1 MLSTTVI
8 LLLSLLALSVAAA
21 ASVGILG
28 LALSELFSPLPLANA
43 IGELAWG
50 TSAEFLLVAIPL
62 YVLMGELLVS
72 SGVAGRMYGAVSKWV
87 SWLPGGL
94 MNANIGAS
102 ALFSATSGSSV
113 ATAATISTLALPEQ
127 RKAGYNAPL
136 FLGSIAAGGTLGILI
151 PPSINMIVFALIAN
165 VSVPKLYLA
174 ATLPAVVL
182 TSLFMLAI
190 IGACMVRPGLAGER
204 PVVTWRERIESLP
217 HLGPPLAIFVLVIG
231 VIYGGIATASE
242 SAALGVIAALLLAWY
257 KKALTIATLRRA
269 FESTMRTTGMIILI
283 TLSAFFLNFVLSS
296 IGLTTMLVEFVTSL
310 ELSALGTMLA
320 IILFY
325 ILLGC
330 FMDTLA
336 MLVTTAPLTVPIV
349 VALGFDPIWFG
360 VMLILLCEM
369 GQLTPPFGMNLFV
382 VHSIRGEGKFIDV
395 IYGALPFFLILL
407 LMLGILLA
415 FPQLALWLP
424 LQMSSVS

>member
-1 MLSTTVI
+1 MLTLTISM
-8 LLLSLLALSVAAA
+8 LLGLLALSVTAAA
-21 ASVGILG
+21 TVGLLG
-28 LALSELFSPLPLANA
+28 VTLAGAYSPLSLVNA
-43 IGELAWG
+43 MGELAWG
-50 TSAEFLLVAIPL
+50 TSSEFLLVAIPL

-72 SGVAGRMYGAVSKWV
+72 SGVAGQMYGAVSKWV

-151 PPSINMIVFALIAN
+151 PPSINMIVYALIAN

-174 ATLPAVVL
+174 ATLPGLLLVC
-182 TSLFMLAI
+182 LFILLI
-190 IGACMVRPGLAGER
+190 VGLCLWRPGLAGSR
-204 PVVTWRERIESLP
+204 PSISWAERIAALP
-217 HLGPPLAIFVLVIG
+217 HLVPPLAIFVLVIG

-242 SAALGVIAALLLAWY
+242 SAALGVVA
-257 KKALTIATLRRA
+257 ATLLCAAKGALSWNMLSRA
-269 FESTMRTTGMIILI
+269 FEATLRTTGMIILI
-283 TLSAFFLNFVLSS
+283 TLAAFFLNFVLSS
-296 IGLTTMLVEFVTSL
+296 VGLTTMLVDTVKGL
-310 ELSALGTMLA
+310 DLPPLGMMLA
-320 IILFY
+320 IIAFY

-349 VALGFDPIWFG
+349 VALGYDPVWFG
-360 VMLILLCEM
+360 IMLIVLCEM

-382 VHSIRGEGKFIDV
+382 VHSVRGEGKFMDV
-395 IYGALPFFLILL
+395 VIGVLPFLAVLLVMIALL
-407 LMLGILLA
+407 LA
-415 FPQLALWLP
+415 VPQLATWLP
-424 LQMSSVS
+424 AAMSGR

>member
-1 MLSTTVI
+1 MLSFTVVT
-8 LLLSLLALSVAAA
+8 LLTLLALSVTAA
-21 ASVGILG
+21 ASVGVLG
-28 LALSELFSPLPLANA
+28 LSLAEFFSPLPLANA
-43 IGELAWG
+43 LGELAWG
-50 TSAEFLLVAIPL
+50 SSAEFLLVAIPL
-62 YVLMGELLVS
+62 YVLMGELLVC

-113 ATAATISTLALPEQ
+113 ATAATISTIALPEQ

-165 VSVPKLYLA
+165 VSVPQLYLA
-174 ATLPAVVL
+174 ATLPALLL
-182 TSLFMLAI
+182 TAMFILLI
-190 IGACMVRPGLAGER
+190 IGICLVRPGMAGKR
-204 PVVTWRERIESLP
+204 VAVTWRERVDSLP
-217 HLGPPLAIFVLVIG
+217 HLLPPLGIFVLVIG
-231 VIYGGIATASE
+231 AIYGGFATASE

-257 KKALTIATLRRA
+257 KGALNLSTLARA

-296 IGLTTMLVEFVTSL
+296 IGLTTLLVDFVVGL
-310 ELSALGTMLA
+310 DLSPMGTMIAL
-320 IILFY
+320 IVFY

-336 MLVTTAPLTVPIV
+336 MLVMTAPLTVPIV
-349 VALGFDPIWFG
+349 IALGFDPVWFG

-369 GQLTPPFGMNLFV
+369 GQLTPPFGINLFV
-382 VHSIRGEGKFIDV
+382 VQSVRGEGKFIDV
-395 IYGALPFFLILL
+395 IYGTLPFCLVLL
-407 LMLGILLA
+407 LMLVILLVA
-415 FPQLALWLP
+415 PQLALWLP
-424 LQMSSVS
+424 SRFTLT

>member
-1 MLSTTVI
+1 MLIMTISM
-8 LLLSLLALSVAAA
+8 LLGLLALSVTAAA
-21 ASVGILG
+21 TVGLLG
-28 LALSELFSPLPLANA
+28 MSLAGVYSPLKLTNA

-62 YVLMGELLVS
+62 YVLMGELLVH

-102 ALFSATSGSSV
+102 AMFSATSGSSV
-113 ATAATISTLALPEQ
+113 ATAATIATLALPEQ
-127 RKAGYNAPL
+127 RKSGYNAPL

-151 PPSINMIVFALIAN
+151 PPSINMIVYALIAN

-174 ATLPAVVL
+174 ATLPSILL
-182 TSLFMLAI
+182 TTLFIALI
-190 IGACMVRPGLAGER
+190 VGLCLWRPSLAGKR
-204 PVVTWRERIESLP
+204 PTVSWAERIAALP
-217 HLGPPLAIFVLVIG
+217 HLVPPLAIFALVIG

-242 SAALGVIAALLLAWY
+242 SAALGVVA
-257 KKALTIATLRRA
+257 ATLLCAYKRVLTWEMLGRA
-269 FESTMRTTGMIILI
+269 FEATLRTTGMIILI
-283 TLSAFFLNFVLSS
+283 TLAAFFLNFVLSS
-296 IGLTTMLVEFVTSL
+296 IGLTTLLVNAVTSL
-310 ELSALGTMLA
+310 DLPPLGMMLA

-325 ILLGC
+325 LLLGC

-349 VALGFDPIWFG
+349 MALGYDPVWFG
-360 VMLILLCEM
+360 VMLIVLCEM

-382 VHSIRGEGKFIDV
+382 VHSVRGQGKFMDV
-395 IYGALPFFLILL
+395 VVGVLPFLAMLL
-407 LMLGILLA
+407 LMIVLLLA
-415 FPQLALWLP
+415 VPQLALWLP
-424 LQMSSVS
+424 GQMSTL

>member
-1 MLSTTVI
+1 MLTLTISM
-8 LLLSLLALSVAAA
+8 LLGLLALSVTAAA
-21 ASVGILG
+21 TVGLLG
-28 LALSELFSPLPLANA
+28 VTLAGAYSPLSLVNA
-43 IGELAWG
+43 MGELAWG
-50 TSAEFLLVAIPL
+50 TSSEFLLVAIPL

-72 SGVAGRMYGAVSKWV
+72 SGVAGQMYGAVSRWV

-127 RKAGYNAPL
+127 RKSGYNAPL

-151 PPSINMIVFALIAN
+151 PPSINMIVYALVAN

-174 ATLPAVVL
+174 ATLPGLVMVVMFIL
-182 TSLFMLAI
+182 LIVGL
-190 IGACMVRPGLAGER
+190 CLWRPSLAGER
-204 PVVTWRERIESLP
+204 PSVSWAERLAALP
-217 HLGPPLAIFVLVIG
+217 QLLPPLAIFALVIG

-242 SAALGVIAALLLAWY
+242 SAALGVVA
-257 KKALTIATLRRA
+257 ATLLCAAKGALSWNMLSRA
-269 FESTMRTTGMIILI
+269 FEATLRTTGMIILI
-283 TLSAFFLNFVLSS
+283 TLAAFFLNFVLASV
-296 IGLTTMLVEFVTSL
+296 GLTTMLVDTVKSL
-310 ELSALGTMLA
+310 DLPPLGMMLA
-320 IILFY
+320 IIAFY

-349 VALGFDPIWFG
+349 VALGYDPVWFG
-360 VMLILLCEM
+360 IMLIVLCEM

-382 VHSIRGEGKFIDV
+382 VHSVRGEGRFMDV
-395 IYGALPFFLILL
+395 VVGVLPFLAVLLGMIALL
-407 LMLGILLA
+407 LA
-415 FPQLALWLP
+415 VPQLATWLP
-424 LQMSSVS
+424 AAMAGR

>member
-1 MLSTTVI
+1 MLTLTISM
-8 LLLSLLALSVAAA
+8 LLGLLALSVTAAA
-21 ASVGILG
+21 TVGLLG
-28 LALSELFSPLPLANA
+28 VTLAGAYSPLSLVNA
-43 IGELAWG
+43 MGELAWG
-50 TSAEFLLVAIPL
+50 TSSEFLLVAIPL

-72 SGVAGRMYGAVSKWV
+72 SGVAGQMYGAVSKWV

-151 PPSINMIVFALIAN
+151 PPSINMIVYALIAN

-174 ATLPAVVL
+174 ATLPGLLLVC
-182 TSLFMLAI
+182 LFILLI
-190 IGACMVRPGLAGER
+190 VGLCLWRPGLAGSL
-204 PVVTWRERIESLP
+204 PSISWAERIAALP
-217 HLGPPLAIFVLVIG
+217 HLVPPLAIFVLVIG

-242 SAALGVIAALLLAWY
+242 SAALGVVA
-257 KKALTIATLRRA
+257 ATLLCAAKGALSWNMLSRA
-269 FESTMRTTGMIILI
+269 FEATLRTTGMIILI
-283 TLSAFFLNFVLSS
+283 TLAAFFLNFVLSS
-296 IGLTTMLVEFVTSL
+296 VGLTTMLVDAVKGL
-310 ELSALGTMLA
+310 DLPPLGMMLA
-320 IILFY
+320 IIAFY
-325 ILLGC
+325 LLLGC

-349 VALGFDPIWFG
+349 VALGYDPVWFG
-360 VMLILLCEM
+360 IMLIVLCEM

-382 VHSIRGEGKFIDV
+382 VHSVRAEGKFMDV
-395 IYGALPFFLILL
+395 VIGVLPFLAVLLVMIALL
-407 LMLGILLA
+407 LA
-415 FPQLALWLP
+415 VPQLATWLP
-424 LQMSSVS
+424 AAMAGR

>member
-1 MLSTTVI
+1 MLTLTISM
-8 LLLSLLALSVAAA
+8 LLGLLALSVTAAA
-21 ASVGILG
+21 TVGLLG
-28 LALSELFSPLPLANA
+28 VTLAGAYSPLSLVNA
-43 IGELAWG
+43 MGELAWG
-50 TSAEFLLVAIPL
+50 TSSEFLLVAIPL

-72 SGVAGRMYGAVSKWV
+72 SGVAGQMYGAVSKWV

-151 PPSINMIVFALIAN
+151 PPSINMIVYALIAN

-174 ATLPAVVL
+174 ATLPGLLLVC
-182 TSLFMLAI
+182 LFILLI
-190 IGACMVRPGLAGER
+190 VGLCLWRPGLAGSR
-204 PVVTWRERIESLP
+204 PSVSWAERIAALP
-217 HLGPPLAIFVLVIG
+217 HLVPPLAIFALVIG

-242 SAALGVIAALLLAWY
+242 SAALGVVA
-257 KKALTIATLRRA
+257 ATLLCAAKGALSWNMLSRA
-269 FESTMRTTGMIILI
+269 FEATLRTTGMIILI
-283 TLSAFFLNFVLSS
+283 TLAAFFLNFVLSS
-296 IGLTTMLVEFVTSL
+296 VGLTTMLVDAVKGL
-310 ELSALGTMLA
+310 DLPPLGMMLA
-320 IILFY
+320 IIAFY

-349 VALGFDPIWFG
+349 VALGYDPVWFG
-360 VMLILLCEM
+360 IMLIVLCEM

-382 VHSIRGEGKFIDV
+382 VHSVRGEGMFMDV
-395 IYGALPFFLILL
+395 VIGVLPFLAVLLVMIALL
-407 LMLGILLA
+407 LA
-415 FPQLALWLP
+415 VPQLATWLP
-424 LQMSSVS
+424 AAMSGR

>member
-1 MLSTTVI
+1 MLTLTISM
-8 LLLSLLALSVAAA
+8 LLGLLALSVTAAA
-21 ASVGILG
+21 TVGLLG
-28 LALSELFSPLPLANA
+28 VTLAGAYSPLSLVNA
-43 IGELAWG
+43 MGELAWG
-50 TSAEFLLVAIPL
+50 TSSEFLLVAIPL

-72 SGVAGRMYGAVSKWV
+72 SGVAGQMYGAVSKWV

-151 PPSINMIVFALIAN
+151 PPSINMIVYALIAN

-174 ATLPAVVL
+174 ATLPGLLLVC
-182 TSLFMLAI
+182 LFILLI
-190 IGACMVRPGLAGER
+190 VGLCLWRPGLADSR
-204 PVVTWRERIESLP
+204 PSVSWAERIAALP
-217 HLGPPLAIFVLVIG
+217 HLVPPLAIFALVIG

-242 SAALGVIAALLLAWY
+242 SAALGVVA
-257 KKALTIATLRRA
+257 ATLLCAAKGALSWNMLSRA
-269 FESTMRTTGMIILI
+269 FEATLRTTGMIILI
-283 TLSAFFLNFVLSS
+283 TLAAFFLNFVLSS
-296 IGLTTMLVEFVTSL
+296 VGLTTMLVDAVKGL
-310 ELSALGTMLA
+310 DLPPLGMMLA
-320 IILFY
+320 IIAFY

-349 VALGFDPIWFG
+349 VALGYDPVWFG
-360 VMLILLCEM
+360 IMLIVLCEM

-382 VHSIRGEGKFIDV
+382 VHSVRGEGKFMDV
-395 IYGALPFFLILL
+395 VIGVLPFLAVLLVMIALL
-407 LMLGILLA
+407 LA
-415 FPQLALWLP
+415 VPQLATWLP
-424 LQMSSVS
+424 AAMSGR

>member
-1 MLSTTVI
+1 MLTLTISM
-8 LLLSLLALSVAAA
+8 LFGLLALSVTAAA
-21 ASVGILG
+21 TVGLLG
-28 LALSELFSPLPLANA
+28 VTLAEGYSPLSLVNA
-43 IGELAWG
+43 MGELAWG
-50 TSAEFLLVAIPL
+50 SSSEFLLVAIPL

-72 SGVAGRMYGAVSKWV
+72 SGVAGQMYGAVSKWV

-151 PPSINMIVFALIAN
+151 PPSINMIVYALIAN

-174 ATLPAVVL
+174 ATLPGLLLLVL
-182 TSLFMLAI
+182 FITV
-190 IGACMVRPGLAGER
+190 IGGLCLWRPALAGGRQSVSWAER
-204 PVVTWRERIESLP
+204 LAVLP
-217 HLGPPLAIFVLVIG
+217 HLLPPLAIFALVIG

-242 SAALGVIAALLLAWY
+242 SAALGVVAAMLLCLA
-257 KKALTIATLRRA
+257 KGALSWAMLGRA
-269 FESTMRTTGMIILI
+269 FEATLRTTGMIILI

-296 IGLTTMLVEFVTSL
+296 IGMTTMLVDAVQGL
-310 ELSALGTMLA
+310 ELPPLGMMLA
-320 IILFY
+320 IIAFY

-349 VALGFDPIWFG
+349 VALGYDPVWFG
-360 VMLILLCEM
+360 IMLIVLCEM

-382 VHSIRGEGKFIDV
+382 VHSVRGEGRFMDV
-395 IYGALPFFLILL
+395 VVGVLPFLVALLAMIALL
-407 LMLGILLA
+407 LAVPGLA
-415 FPQLALWLP
+415 MWLP
-424 LQMSSVS
+424 GAMSGK

>member
-1 MLSTTVI
+1 MLTLTISM
-8 LLLSLLALSVAAA
+8 LLGLLALSVTAAA
-21 ASVGILG
+21 TVGLLG
-28 LALSELFSPLPLANA
+28 VTLAGAYSPLSLVNA
-43 IGELAWG
+43 MGELAWG
-50 TSAEFLLVAIPL
+50 TSSEFLLVAIPL

-72 SGVAGRMYGAVSKWV
+72 SGVAGQMYGAVSKWV

-151 PPSINMIVFALIAN
+151 PPSINMIVYALIAN

-174 ATLPAVVL
+174 ATLPGLLLVC
-182 TSLFMLAI
+182 LFILLI
-190 IGACMVRPGLAGER
+190 VGLCLWRPGLAGSR
-204 PVVTWRERIESLP
+204 PSISWAERIAALP
-217 HLGPPLAIFVLVIG
+217 HLVPPLAIFVLVIG

-242 SAALGVIAALLLAWY
+242 SAALGVVA
-257 KKALTIATLRRA
+257 ATLLCAAKGALSWNMLSRA
-269 FESTMRTTGMIILI
+269 FEATLRTTGMIILI
-283 TLSAFFLNFVLSS
+283 TLAAFFLNFVLSS
-296 IGLTTMLVEFVTSL
+296 VGLTTMLVDAVKGL
-310 ELSALGTMLA
+310 DLPPLGMMLA
-320 IILFY
+320 IIAFY
-325 ILLGC
+325 LLLGC

-349 VALGFDPIWFG
+349 VALGYDPVWFG
-360 VMLILLCEM
+360 IMLIVLCEM

-382 VHSIRGEGKFIDV
+382 VHSVRGEGKFMDV
-395 IYGALPFFLILL
+395 VIGVLPFLAVLLVMIALL
-407 LMLGILLA
+407 LA
-415 FPQLALWLP
+415 VPQLATWLP
-424 LQMSSVS
+424 AAMSGR

>member
-1 MLSTTVI
+1 MLSFTVTT
-8 LLLSLLALSVAAA
+8 LLALLALSVTAA
-21 ASVGILG
+21 ASVGVLG
-28 LALSELFSPLPLANA
+28 LALSEFFSPLPLANA
-43 IGELAWG
+43 LGELAWG
-50 TSAEFLLVAIPL
+50 SSAEFLLVAIPL
-62 YVLMGELLVS
+62 YVLMGELLVC

-113 ATAATISTLALPEQ
+113 ATAATISTIALPEQ

-174 ATLPAVVL
+174 ATLPALLL
-182 TSLFMLAI
+182 TAMFILLI
-190 IGACMVRPGLAGER
+190 IGICLVRPGMSGKRVE
-204 PVVTWRERIESLP
+204 VSWRDRIESLP
-217 HLGPPLAIFVLVIG
+217 HLLPPLAIFALVIG

-242 SAALGVIAALLLAWY
+242 SAALGVVAAFLLAWY
-257 KKALTIATLRRA
+257 KGAVNLATLARA

-296 IGLTTMLVEFVTSL
+296 IGLTTQLVDFVVGL
-310 ELSALGTMLA
+310 DLSPMGTMVAL
-320 IILFY
+320 IVFY

-336 MLVTTAPLTVPIV
+336 MLVMTAPLTVPIV
-349 VALGFDPIWFG
+349 VAMGFDPIWFG

-369 GQLTPPFGMNLFV
+369 GQLTPPFGINLFV
-382 VHSIRGEGKFIDV
+382 VQSIRGEGKFIDV
-395 IYGALPFFLILL
+395 IYGALPFCLVLLVMLIIM
-407 LMLGILLA
+407 LMA
-415 FPQLALWLP
+415 PQLALWLP
-424 LQMSSVS
+424 AQFAVS

>member
-1 MLSTTVI
+1 MLTLTISM
-8 LLLSLLALSVAAA
+8 LLGLLALSVTAAA
-21 ASVGILG
+21 TVGLLG
-28 LALSELFSPLPLANA
+28 VTLAGAYSPLSLVNA
-43 IGELAWG
+43 MGELAWG
-50 TSAEFLLVAIPL
+50 TSSEFLLVAIPL

-72 SGVAGRMYGAVSKWV
+72 SGVAGQMYGAVSKWV

-151 PPSINMIVFALIAN
+151 PPSINMIVYALIAN

-174 ATLPAVVL
+174 ATLPGLLLVC
-182 TSLFMLAI
+182 LFILLI
-190 IGACMVRPGLAGER
+190 VGLCLWRPGLAGSR
-204 PVVTWRERIESLP
+204 PSVSWAERIAALP
-217 HLGPPLAIFVLVIG
+217 HLAPPLAIFALVIG

-242 SAALGVIAALLLAWY
+242 SAALGVVA
-257 KKALTIATLRRA
+257 ATLLCAAKGALSWNMLSRA
-269 FESTMRTTGMIILI
+269 FEATLRTTGMIILI
-283 TLSAFFLNFVLSS
+283 TLAAFFLNFVLSS
-296 IGLTTMLVEFVTSL
+296 VGLTTMLVDAVKGL
-310 ELSALGTMLA
+310 DLPPLGMMLA
-320 IILFY
+320 IIAFY

-349 VALGFDPIWFG
+349 VALGYDPVWFG
-360 VMLILLCEM
+360 IMLIVLCEM

-382 VHSIRGEGKFIDV
+382 VHSVRGEGMFMDV
-395 IYGALPFFLILL
+395 VIGVLPFLAVLLVMIALL
-407 LMLGILLA
+407 LA
-415 FPQLALWLP
+415 VPQLATWLP
-424 LQMSSVS
+424 AAMSGR

>member
-8 LLLSLLALSVAAA
+8 LLLGLLALSVAAA

-50 TSAEFLLVAIPL
+50 SSAEFLLVAIPL

-72 SGVAGRMYGAVSKWV
+72 SGVAGRMYAAVAKWV

-127 RKAGYNAPL
+127 RKAGYSAPL

-182 TSLFMLAI
+182 AGLFVLLI
-190 IGACMVRPGLAGER
+190 ICACLVRPGLAGER
-204 PVVTWRERIESLP
+204 PVVTWRERIESLL
-217 HLGPPLAIFVLVIG
+217 HLIPPLAIFALVIG

-296 IGLTTMLVEFVTSL
+296 IGLTTSLVQFVTGL
-310 ELSALGTMLA
+310 ELSTMGTMLA

-349 VALGFDPIWFG
+349 MALGFDPIWFG

-395 IYGALPFFLILL
+395 IYGALPFCLILL
-407 LMLGILLA
+407 LMLGILLV

-424 LQMSSVS
+424 TQMSSVS

>member
-1 MLSTTVI
+1 MLSFTVI
-8 LLLSLLALSVAAA
+8 LLLSLLALSVTAA
-21 ASVGILG
+21 ASVGVLG
-28 LALSELFSPLPLANA
+28 LALAELYSPLPLANA
-43 IGELAWG
+43 MGELAWG
-50 TSAEFLLVAIPL
+50 SSAEFLLVAIPL
-62 YVLMGELLVS
+62 YVLMGELLVC

-127 RKAGYNAPL
+127 RKSGYSAPL

-174 ATLPAVVL
+174 ATVPALVLSGMFVLLIVVV
-182 TSLFMLAI
+182 SLM
-190 IGACMVRPGLAGER
+190 RPELAGER
-204 PVVTWRERIESLP
+204 VAVTWRDRIDSLP
-217 HLGPPLAIFVLVIG
+217 HLLPPLGIFVLVIG

-242 SAALGVIAALLLAWY
+242 SAALGVIAAFLLAWY
-257 KKALTIATLRRA
+257 KGALNTSTMRRA

-283 TLSAFFLNFVLSS
+283 TLCAFFLNFVLSS
-296 IGLTTMLVEFVTSL
+296 IGLTTALVDFVVGL
-310 ELSALGTMLA
+310 ELSPMGTMLA
-320 IILFY
+320 LIVFY

-349 VALGFDPIWFG
+349 VAMGFDPIWFG

-369 GQLTPPFGMNLFV
+369 GQLTPPFGINLFV
-382 VHSIRGEGKFIDV
+382 VQSIRGEGKFIDV
-395 IYGALPFFLILL
+395 IYGALPFCLALLAMLMILL
-407 LMLGILLA
+407 FA
-415 FPQLALWLP
+415 PQVALWLP
-424 LQMSSVS
+424 SQFSVS

>member
-1 MLSTTVI
+1 MLTTTITV
-8 LLLSLLALSVAAA
+8 LLGLLALSVAAA
-21 ASVGILG
+21 ASVGVLG
-28 LALSELFSPLPLANA
+28 IALSELFSPLPLTNA

-50 TSAEFLLVAIPL
+50 SSAEFLLVAIPL

-151 PPSINMIVFALIAN
+151 PPSINMIVYALIAN

-174 ATLPAVVL
+174 ATMPAIVL
-182 TSLFMLAI
+182 TGMFTLLI
-190 IGACMVRPGLAGER
+190 IGACLLRPRLAGKR
-204 PVVTWRERIESLP
+204 SSVTWRERMQSLP
-217 HLGPPLAIFVLVIG
+217 HLLPPLLIFVLVIG

-257 KKALTIATLRRA
+257 KRALNMATLSRA

-283 TLSAFFLNFVLSS
+283 TLSAFFLNFILSS
-296 IGLTTMLVEFVTSL
+296 IGLTTMLVDFVTGL
-310 ELSALGTMLA
+310 ELSPIGTMLA

-349 VALGFDPIWFG
+349 IAMGFDPIWFG

-395 IYGALPFFLILL
+395 IYGALPFCLILL
-407 LMLGILLA
+407 LMLGLMLLA
-415 FPQLALWLP
+415 PELALWLP
-424 LQMSSVS
+424 SQMSVS

>member
-1 MLSTTVI
+1 MLTLTISM
-8 LLLSLLALSVAAA
+8 LLGLLALSVTAAA
-21 ASVGILG
+21 TVGLLG
-28 LALSELFSPLPLANA
+28 VTLAGAYSPLSLVNA
-43 IGELAWG
+43 MGELAWG
-50 TSAEFLLVAIPL
+50 TSSEFLLVAIPL

-72 SGVAGRMYGAVSKWV
+72 SGVAGQMYGAVSKWV

-151 PPSINMIVFALIAN
+151 PPSINMIVYALIAN

-174 ATLPAVVL
+174 ATMPGLLLVC
-182 TSLFMLAI
+182 LFILLI
-190 IGACMVRPGLAGER
+190 VGLCLWRPGLAGSR
-204 PVVTWRERIESLP
+204 PSISWAERIAALP
-217 HLGPPLAIFVLVIG
+217 HLVPPLAIFVLVIG

-242 SAALGVIAALLLAWY
+242 SAALGVVA
-257 KKALTIATLRRA
+257 ATLLCAAKGALSWNMLSRA
-269 FESTMRTTGMIILI
+269 FEATLRTTGMIILI
-283 TLSAFFLNFVLSS
+283 TLAAFFLNFVLSS
-296 IGLTTMLVEFVTSL
+296 VGLTTMLVDAVKGL
-310 ELSALGTMLA
+310 DLPPLGMMLA
-320 IILFY
+320 IIAFY

-349 VALGFDPIWFG
+349 VALGYDPVWFG
-360 VMLILLCEM
+360 IMLIVLCEM

-382 VHSIRGEGKFIDV
+382 VHSVRGEGKFMDV
-395 IYGALPFFLILL
+395 VIGVLPFLAVLLVMIALL
-407 LMLGILLA
+407 LA
-415 FPQLALWLP
+415 VPQLATWLP
-424 LQMSSVS
+424 AAMSGR